1 MNSIFFKFR
10 LPRFFMDFREI
21 KNWSPEIENEITS
34 KWKNSGMFEYKNQ
47 KDKKIYS
54 IDTPPPYVNAPIHI
68 GQAVTYCYM
77 DFFARFKRM
86 KGFQVVF
93 PLGLDNNGLPI
104 EMAVEKKF
112 KISPFS
118 VSRDEFVSKCR
129 ELLEQAG
136 DETKDT
142 FSKLGISF
150 TSYNEG
156 EHIGSVYQTD
166 SPYYRSLTQATFV
179 DLFKKGFIYE
189 DTRINNWDP
198 KLRTTIADSEIE
210 YKDIESYFN
219 DVKWKVKETGEE
231 IIIGTTRPELICT
244 CGMVIFNSEDS
255 RYTHLEG
262 KTAISPIFGKEVP
275 IKSHP
280 FAQMDKGTGIAMM
293 CSAGDL
299 TDIQFFRD
307 QGIVPQIA
315 INIDGRMNEISGPLN
330 GLKVREAREKIIELL
345 KEKGFLV
352 KQEKIIHRTPISE
365 RSGAEIEF
373 IEMSEFYLKQVEI
386 KEEIRK
392 ISKEIK
398 FYPEFTRKILN
409 DWIDSVSIDWPISRR
424 RYYAT
429 PIPLW
434 YSEEYVCLPNNLEY
448 VEPWREEPKSDF
460 EVLKDGKIVGKV
472 SDFSDLIWE
481 GETRVLD
488 TWMDSS
494 VSELNFLKYRRDNR
508 FFEKAYPCSLR
519 PQGKE
524 IIRTWLYYTILR
536 GYLET
541 GKACFENVWI
551 NQHIV
556 DSQGYKMSKS
566 KGNVID
572 PQKLLTLYGGE
583 AIRMWASTEG
593 DLSRQDLKCSE
604 DRIKGEKKTINKIL
618 NVAKFVSM
626 FEKPIKKPKL
636 TNLDKLY
643 IDYIEDLTLKCEKKF
658 EEYDFYRPMQD
669 LRNFIWEIFA
679 SHYVEIVKARAYNKE
694 GKFSEEESNSAKW
707 ALHYIL
713 ERFLILVYPVLP
725 QISSLILGNKGID
738 VHSIVFPSVYCGKSD
753 LALVEKI
760 CEFNSAVWKA
770 KKDAGISLRENIE
783 GINIPEELKE
793 FEKDLSLTHGLL

>member
-1 MNSIFFKFR
+1 M
-10 LPRFFMDFREI
+10 
-21 KNWSPEIENEITS
+21 
-34 KWKNSGMFEYKNQ
+34 
-47 KDKKIYS
+47 
-54 IDTPPPYVNAPIHI
+54 
-68 GQAVTYCYM
+68 
-77 DFFARFKRM
+77 
-86 KGFQVVF
+86 
-93 PLGLDNNGLPI
+93 
-104 EMAVEKKF
+104 
-112 KISPFS
+112 
-118 VSRDEFVSKCR
+118 
-129 ELLEQAG
+129 
-136 DETKDT
+136 
-142 FSKLGISF
+142 
-150 TSYNEG
+150 
-156 EHIGSVYQTD
+156 
-166 SPYYRSLTQATFV
+166 
-179 DLFKKGFIYE
+179 
-189 DTRINNWDP
+189 
-198 KLRTTIADSEIE
+198 
-210 YKDIESYFN
+210 
-219 DVKWKVKETGEE
+219 
-231 IIIGTTRPELICT
+231 
-244 CGMVIFNSEDS
+244 
-255 RYTHLEG
+255 
-262 KTAISPIFGKEVP
+262 
-275 IKSHP
+275 
-280 FAQMDKGTGIAMM
+280 
-293 CSAGDL
+293 
-299 TDIQFFRD
+299 
-307 QGIVPQIA
+307 
-315 INIDGRMNEISGPLN
+315 
-330 GLKVREAREKIIELL
+330 
-345 KEKGFLV
+345 
-352 KQEKIIHRTPISE
+352 
-365 RSGAEIEF
+365 
-373 IEMSEFYLKQVEI
+373 
-386 KEEIRK
+386 
-392 ISKEIK
+392 
-398 FYPEFTRKILN
+398 
-409 DWIDSVSIDWPISRR
+409 
-424 RYYAT
+424 
-429 PIPLW
+429 
-434 YSEEYVCLPNNLEY
+434 
-448 VEPWREEPKSDF
+448 
-460 EVLKDGKIVGKV
+460 
-472 SDFSDLIWE
+472 
-481 GETRVLD
+481 
-488 TWMDSS
+488 
-494 VSELNFLKYRRDNR
+494 
-508 FFEKAYPCSLR
+508 
-519 PQGKE
+519 
-524 IIRTWLYYTILR
+524 
-536 GYLET
+536 ET